1 MNVENIKTP
10 YDILEFLNQN
20 ITYGWIG
27 TDDVKRENSMKEFRY
42 YYKTL
47 SIDEILKYKVGTCVE
62 QVSLMKYLFDKIG
75 IKSNMYCTRMYED
88 ENFNDLDA
96 PERMH
101 CFLLYF
107 VDDKVYQLE
116 HPDPQRKG
124 IHAYDNEDSAVNF
137 IVSIYENMMEEE
149 YIRENKEVP
158 ENGFKRTTTK
168 FDVVPKGLSYKEFNL
183 YINSL

>member
-1 MNVENIKTP
+1 MNVERIKTP
-10 YDILEFLNQN
+10 YDILEFLNEN
-20 ITYGWIG
+20 ITYGWVG
-27 TDDVKRENSMKEFRY
+27 TDDVKRENSLKEFRH

-47 SIDEILKYKVGTCVE
+47 SIDEILKYKVGTCIE
-62 QVSLMKYLFDKIG
+62 QVNLMKYLFDEIG

-107 VDDKVYQLE
+107 IDDKVYQLE
-116 HPDPQRKG
+116 HPDPTRVG
-124 IHAYDNEDSAVNF
+124 IHTYQSENQAIDF
-137 IVSIYENMMEEE
+137 IVSIYENMMKEE
-149 YIRENKEVP
+149 YIKENKKAP
-158 ENGFKRTTTK
+158 AGGFKRTTTK
-168 FDVVPKGLSYKEFNL
+168 FDVIPKGLSYKEFNL